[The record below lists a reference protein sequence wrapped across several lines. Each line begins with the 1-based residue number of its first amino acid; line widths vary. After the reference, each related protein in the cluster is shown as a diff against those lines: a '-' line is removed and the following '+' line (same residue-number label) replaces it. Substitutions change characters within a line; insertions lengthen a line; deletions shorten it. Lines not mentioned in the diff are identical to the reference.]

1 MVDMK
6 RIVLIFLVAFC
17 SGSLFGQTVIIVGDA
32 FQGPGKFDRRIHD
45 AMVDHAE
52 TIVQSVDQSSE
63 IFAFNCSGDG
73 MHHASGVEE
82 VSMHLDSLRTGD
94 ISIPHVFAGWKFEL
108 AYFIDWAMRANLP
121 GAANGIQ
128 LHIVAHNL
136 DAEKLSSQFLWPFTL
151 VFDCVDNRGE
161 LLSGIEIIVHSGFN
175 GEVTTQSVN
184 QISF

>member
-1 MVDMK
+1 MYLLD
-6 RIVLIFLVAFC
+6 
-17 SGSLFGQTVIIVGDA
+17 GSL
-32 FQGPGKFDRRIHD
+32 
-45 AMVDHAE
+45 
-52 TIVQSVDQSSE
+52 
-63 IFAFNCSGDG
+63 N
-73 MHHASGVEE
+73 
-82 VSMHLDSLRTGD
+82 RT
-94 ISIPHVFAGWKFEL
+94 
-108 AYFIDWAMRANLP
+108 YFIDWAMRANLP